1 MECFFVAVELLD
13 RPDLVG
19 RPVIVGGGGRRG
31 VVASASY
38 EARFFG
44 VRSAMP
50 TATALRQCPDA
61 VVLSGNMGKYAAI
74 SEKIMAI
81 FRSYTP
87 LVEPLSLD
95 EAFCD
100 VSGSLRLYGTPR
112 AIAREIRAR
121 VASELGL
128 SCSVGVAANKS
139 IAKLASEAAKPSAG
153 RRGPIAGRGVVVIA
167 PGREIAFLDGLGVR
181 SLFGVGPA
189 TEKKLTSLGIASVSD
204 LRATPEA
211 TLVRVLGRASA
222 AQLMNLSSGIDE
234 RPVVADQRPKSI
246 SNEVTFS
253 HDRIGVDELSRDV
266 LALADSV
273 AWRSRR
279 AGMTG
284 RTLTIKIRFAD
295 FDTISRS
302 VTARSGFD
310 DGALIYAR
318 AMDLI
323 TPELSGRGVR
333 LVGVGVSGFDSPSS
347 VTAVAEQFD
356 FSTGAN
362 ARASADTTDDAVN
375 SSSSGEVIDVMDAVR
390 ERFGRSAIVPARLAK
405 TSDKGRGERGESSAA
420 SPRSR
425 ETPAASHDQG
435 AVPIDDRGRSEQPWG
450 PES

>member
-1 MECFFVAVELLD
+1 M
-13 RPDLVG
+13 
-19 RPVIVGGGGRRG
+19 
-31 VVASASY
+31 
-38 EARFFG
+38 
-44 VRSAMP
+44 
-50 TATALRQCPDA
+50 
-61 VVLSGNMGKYAAI
+61 
-74 SEKIMAI
+74 
-81 FRSYTP
+81 
-87 LVEPLSLD
+87 
-95 EAFCD
+95 
-100 VSGSLRLYGTPR
+100 
-112 AIAREIRAR
+112 
-121 VASELGL
+121 
-128 SCSVGVAANKS
+128 
-139 IAKLASEAAKPSAG
+139 
-153 RRGPIAGRGVVVIA
+153 
-167 PGREIAFLDGLGVR
+167 
-181 SLFGVGPA
+181 
-189 TEKKLTSLGIASVSD
+189 SD

-222 AQLMNLSSGIDE
+222 AQLINLSSGIDE

-302 VTARSGFD
+302 VTDRSGFD

-333 LVGVGVSGFDSPSS
+333 LVGVGVSGFDGPSS
-347 VTAVAEQFD
+347 VTAVAEQLD
-356 FSTGAN
+356 FSTGAS
-362 ARASADTTDDAVN
+362 ASADATDDAIN

-405 TSDKGRGERGESSAA
+405 TSDKGVGERGESSAA

-425 ETPAASHDQG
+425 ETPAASHDRG